1 MITIIKQTRIVR
13 EALKEVYSSK
23 KYFFISFVVAL
34 AFFLFNVFINNY
46 SIIFS
51 NFSFLLFFSLLKG
64 AIFTMT
70 AYSFIFYILT
80 LFLASIVAAMVIFLV
95 RRQVNGT
102 LGMSSSGII
111 VSLIAP
117 SCSSC
122 AIGILSMLGVGG
134 FLAILPFKGAELWFF
149 GVGLLGVSTVSLSNR
164 IITKTC
170 SIPPKEVKIY
180 GNNKM

>member
-1 MITIIKQTRIVR
+1 MIAIIKQAHIVR

-134 FLAILPFKGAELWFF
+134 FLAILPFKGVE
-149 GVGLLGVSTVSLSNR
+149 LGVLAVMVLLFSLAYLSEK
-164 IITKTC
+164 IVTKIC
-170 SIPPKEVKIY
+170 KI
-180 GNNKM
+180 